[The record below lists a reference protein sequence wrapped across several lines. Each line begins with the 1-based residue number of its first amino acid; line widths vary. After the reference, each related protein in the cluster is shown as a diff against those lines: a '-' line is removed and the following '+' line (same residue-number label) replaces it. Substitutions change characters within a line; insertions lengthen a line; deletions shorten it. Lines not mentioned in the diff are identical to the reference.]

1 MNTETRPDFSEE
13 RLNAF
18 VDGELASAE
27 RDEILAAAAE
37 DAGLGQRLCQLRAT
51 KELLRHAYEE
61 DCLPAQAR
69 GRPRRAAPPWR
80 GALAAGVA
88 LAVGV
93 LIGMHGLP
101 GSDTAAQ
108 SASAATA
115 SLAVTQPARMLIH
128 LDHAE
133 AEHMEAALDLVEA
146 YLARAQ
152 DGRIEVLVNSHGLD
166 LLRADR
172 TPHAGRI
179 AGLLLRHDNVS
190 FIACDQAIARFERA
204 GQKVVILPQ
213 AVRTR
218 SAIAHI
224 ADRLQAGWTYV
235 KV

>member
-18 VDGELASAE
+18 VDGELAPAE

-37 DAGLGQRLCQLRAT
+37 DAGLGQRLCQLRAI

-69 GRPRRAAPPWR
+69 GRPRRVAPPWR

-93 LIGMHGLP
+93 LIGMHGRP

-115 SLAVTQPARMLIH
+115 SPAATQPARMLIH

-146 YLARAQ
+146 YLAR
-152 DGRIEVLVNSHGLD
+152 V
-166 LLRADR
+166 RADR

-179 AGLLLRHDNVS
+179 ADLLLRHDNVS
-190 FIACDQAIARFERA
+190 FIACEQAIARFERA